1 VNRNATALLV
11 LLCALSATSALGQQ
25 QKRGLTKEELVSCTP
40 EFERLRKSR
49 LQLAPERI
57 AKLKKEPQRY
67 ASIIQQEEAELQNMQ
82 SQPPVDD
89 YWNLN
94 GGYGRRV
101 ASEPLSF
108 AQTNLARSKKNL
120 AIYKSGD
127 QKKIHDVIG
136 VVPSP
141 AGLEHYIAMEE
152 TDICVLQLRIA
163 FFRTGKVSATK

>member
-1 VNRNATALLV
+1 VNRNATVLLM
-11 LLCALSATSALGQQ
+11 LLCALSATSAFSQQ
-25 QKRGLTKEELVSCTP
+25 VRGLTKEELASCTP

-49 LQLAPERI
+49 LQFLPERI
-57 AKLKKEPQRY
+57 AKLKKEQQRY
-67 ASIIQQEEAELQNMQ
+67 ASMIQREEADLQNMQ
-82 SQPPVDD
+82 SQPPVDG
-89 YWNLN
+89 YWDLN

-141 AGLEHYIAMEE
+141 AGMEHYIAGEE
-152 TDICVLQLRIA
+152 ADICVLQLRIA
-163 FFRTGKVSATK
+163 FLRTGKVSATK